1 MVSRTRPSA
10 PIRSLVRL
18 GACVAL
24 AALAGCGVLA
34 ARQTE
39 FASQVETSE
48 GRKLFVE
55 DIEDIV
61 HNELLTAEEK
71 YERLGLGNP
80 EEGIEGLGIE
90 DEDLLAALLSL

>member
-1 MVSRTRPSA
+1 MVSRTRSPA
-10 PIRSLVRL
+10 LIRSLVRL
-18 GACVAL
+18 GICVAL

-39 FASQVETSE
+39 FVNQVETSD

-71 YERLGLGNP
+71 DQALRD
-80 EEGIEGLGIE
+80 LGIE
-90 DEDLLAALLSL
+90 DEDLLAALLNL

>member
-1 MVSRTRPSA
+1 MVSRTRPPSLV
-10 PIRSLVRL
+10 RSLVRL

-39 FASQVETSE
+39 FANQVENPD

-71 YERLGLGNP
+71 DQALRD
-80 EEGIEGLGIE
+80 LGIE
-90 DEDLLAALLSL
+90 DEDLLAALLNL

>member
-1 MVSRTRPSA
+1 MVSRTRPPA
-10 PIRSLVRL
+10 LVRSLVRL

-39 FASQVETSE
+39 FANQVETSA

-61 HNELLTAEEK
+61 HNELLTPEEK
-71 YERLGLGNP
+71 DQALRD
-80 EEGIEGLGIE
+80 LGIE
-90 DEDLLAALLSL
+90 DEDLLAALLNL

>member
-1 MVSRTRPSA
+1 MVSCTRPSA

-61 HNELLTAEEK
+61 HNELLT
-71 YERLGLGNP
+71 P
-80 EEGIEGLGIE
+80 EEQDYALRDLGIE

>member
-1 MVSRTRPSA
+1 MVSRTQPFA
-10 PIRSLVRL
+10 PIRSLVCL
-18 GACVAL
+18 GACV
-24 AALAGCGVLA
+24 ALAGCGVLA

-39 FASQVETSE
+39 FANQAETSD

-61 HNELLTAEEK
+61 HNELLT
-71 YERLGLGNP
+71 P
-80 EEGIEGLGIE
+80 EEQDYALRDLGIE